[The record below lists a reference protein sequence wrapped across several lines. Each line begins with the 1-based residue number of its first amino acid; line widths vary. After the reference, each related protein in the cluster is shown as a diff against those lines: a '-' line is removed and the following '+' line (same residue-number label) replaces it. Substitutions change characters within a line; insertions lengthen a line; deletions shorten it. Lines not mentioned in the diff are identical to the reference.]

1 MAEIDRLKLKITE
14 LEDKVELREEGI
26 EELVKKFIIMD
37 EMIKIK
43 AYREDI
49 VFREIQT
56 MVKDVVSEWVLK

>member
-1 MAEIDRLKLKITE
+1 MTEINRLKLKITE
-14 LEDKVELREEGI
+14 LEDKVELREESI

-56 MVKDVVSEWVLK
+56 MVKDVVAEWVLK